1 MSVIISQRELSPE
14 EAKVLRQR
22 LWAMGVFTLI
32 SGVMIYLFFSRV
44 EMTFADGG
52 LYAFLVFALFFLGVL
67 IYIISGPVRD
77 LFKGTKQVIR
87 GVVTEKHKY
96 KSSKTGR
103 GRKGSN
109 SKPKYYI
116 HFGDK
121 KFYVEYRHYDAVS
134 VGEEVELHY
143 AQHSNVSLELV
154 SLSGHKE
161 AAPEEEKKTLRE
173 QIFEWNEQREN
184 LPRKE
189 LVMSHEDV
197 KLLRKYR
204 NRTIGFNLSFV
215 FIGGFM
221 FLAFTIGALLW
232 WVMIFPSLLLLLLV
246 FFFARGAL
254 RTQKKYRGDV
264 DLGIKVAIKT
274 KILDKQKHTGSGKG
288 FLVETE
294 LGTHAVSAHTYE
306 VLQPQEDAIVFMA
319 KESGWLIEIQTKEIS
334 QALN

>member
-1 MSVIISQRELSPE
+1 MSITISQRELSPE
-14 EAKVLRQR
+14 EAKMLRQR
-22 LWAMGVFTLI
+22 LWAIGVFALI
-32 SGVMIYLFFSRV
+32 SGVMFYVFFTQVGIS
-44 EMTFADGG
+44 FADGG
-52 LYAFLVFALFFLGVL
+52 FYAFLIFGVFFFGVL
-67 IYIISGPVRD
+67 VYIISGPVRD
-77 LFKGTKQVIR
+77 LFKGTKQVIQ
-87 GVVTEKHKY
+87 GVVTDKHRY
-96 KSSKTGR
+96 KSSKTGK

-109 SKPKYYI
+109 SKPKYYL

-121 KFYVEYRHYDAVS
+121 KFYVEYKHFAAVN
-134 VGEEVELHY
+134 VGEKVELHY

-161 AAPEEEKKTLRE
+161 PAREEEKKTLRE

-197 KLLRKYR
+197 RLLKKYR
-204 NRTIGFNLSFV
+204 NKTIGFNLSFV

-221 FLAFTIGALLW
+221 CVAFTVGALLW

-254 RTQKKYRGDV
+254 RTQRKYRRDV
-264 DLGIKVAIKT
+264 DLGIKVAVKT
-274 KILDKQKHTGSGKG
+274 KILDKQKHTRSGKG